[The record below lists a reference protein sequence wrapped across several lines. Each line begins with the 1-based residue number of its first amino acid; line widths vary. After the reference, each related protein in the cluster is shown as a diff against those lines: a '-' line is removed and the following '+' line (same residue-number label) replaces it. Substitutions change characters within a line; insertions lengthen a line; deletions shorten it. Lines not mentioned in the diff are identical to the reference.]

1 MFSYTEWALTL
12 LKAAGHKY
20 IKRIPYQSGGKLRY
34 RYIYN
39 VTHTH
44 QGKHVLDPDHMKVG
58 TKLMLD
64 ATSGKEVHGHITDV
78 RGDLVSFEYDDGPR
92 KGEVVT
98 MGKERLAAE
107 LDKVHGISEKLSTAR
122 AKQKAVLDKLKERGA
137 SEKQI
142 AREQRRLDA
151 LGGEAEK
158 VEPKKA
164 EPKKVAPKDVGEHAA
179 LLRRISEL
187 RDIMSKDSSMHFVS
201 PPSSLTQVA
210 RSHVQSAFEKIEAD
224 PSSYAPPTLNTE
236 ERTVPFYAMTGKSKR
251 GRPEYGT
258 YDVPKQVINEAWVPS
273 GYSAVLEE
281 GTISMTI
288 LDGEHAGKSAFRF
301 PASLVASP
309 QVREA
314 IQALPPLSEDTMIQI
329 RDAGKMVNTLTLETL
344 PYHVASL
351 IDEFEETDYRDEIKT
366 AKGFENALKRELKD
380 AVEYATRPTTRY
392 DSATGRTVQDRG
404 VSEAFEPKV
413 EVTSKK
419 DEGGRRFMISISG
432 QPFGSIL
439 VSPGKIGGFEVS
451 DNLSEDLKHLQ
462 TAGIGKITLG
472 SLDDSYKASFVK

>member
-20 IKRIPYQSGGKLRY
+20 IKRIPYQSGGRLRY

-107 LDKVHGISEKLSTAR
+107 LDKVHGISDKLSTAR
-122 AKQKAVLDKLKERGA
+122 AKQKAVVDKLKERGA

-142 AREQRRLDA
+142 AREQKRLDA

-158 VEPKKA
+158 DEPKKDEPKKA
-164 EPKKVAPKDVGEHAA
+164 EPKKEEHAK
-179 LLRRISEL
+179 LLNRISEL
-187 RDIMSKDSSMHFVS
+187 REIMGKGSSTHFVEL
-201 PPSSLTQVA
+201 PSTLSQVA
-210 RSHVQSAFEKIEAD
+210 RSHIQSAFEKIEAD
-224 PSSYAPPTLNTE
+224 PSSYAPPKFNTE
-236 ERTVPFYAMTGKSKR
+236 EQAVPFYGATGKSKR
-251 GRPEYGT
+251 GRPEYALR
-258 YDVPKQVINEAWVPS
+258 DVRKQVIKESWVPS
-273 GYSAVLEE
+273 GYDAVFE
-281 GTISMTI
+281 GDVISLTIP
-288 LDGEHAGKSAFRF
+288 DGEHAGKSALRV
-301 PASLVASP
+301 PASLLAFSK
-309 QVREA
+309 VREA
-314 IQALPPLSEDTMIQI
+314 LQDLPPVSEDTMTQI
-329 RDAGKMVNTLTLETL
+329 SGVGHMVNAITLETL

-351 IDEFEETDYRDEIKT
+351 IDDFTETDYRDEIKT
-366 AKGFENALKRELKD
+366 AKGFENALKRQLKD
-380 AVEYATRPTTRY
+380 DVEYVVTSRTDY
-392 DSATGRTVQDRG
+392 DSATKQYVKTRN
-404 VSEAFEPKV
+404 VSDTFEPKV

-432 QPFGSIL
+432 QPFGSVL
-439 VSPGKIGGFEVS
+439 VSPNKIGDFEVG
-451 DNLSEDLKHLQ
+451 DNLSEDLSTLYRS
-462 TAGIGKITLG
+462 GVGRITLSG
-472 SLDDSYKASFVK
+472 LDDSYKASFVK